1 MILTDGSLVDEA
13 LLSPDLVDDMEDDAM
28 FQQSLLNGLAGV
40 VGNIPV
46 QNMQKQTVSDAHFAC
61 LQLAVVLVP
70 SVQVRMA
77 KVT

>member
-13 LLSPDLVDDMEDDAM
+13 LLSPNLAEDMEDDAM

-46 QNMQKQTVSDAHFAC
+46 QNMQKQTVSDFSFA
-61 LQLAVVLVP
+61 LI
-70 SVQVRMA
+70 
-77 KVT
+77 